1 MESISIK
8 LIASLLPALV
18 ALFYAFR
25 LFTLKSNHAKGKN
38 YIAFFLILMVGIEVF
53 SISADN
59 FKGHFV
65 YYLIALFL
73 GISFSLAPTIHIA
86 VNQYVNLPVR
96 KIWKHYYIAII
107 MFLIDVILLA
117 ITLNLPKEHAYKP
130 MLVNILFAVNIGGLG
145 IVFIA
150 QNIFYLVKL
159 IRLINRY
166 NKYIGSYFSF
176 EEGVNL
182 KWLKSLIYG
191 YLVFIALM
199 VITNLFSLN
208 DFFQFTSELISLIFV
223 IYLGTKSIQYQH
235 VMQAY
240 TALSLTDYSNET
252 SEESEEEKQV
262 NNELETR
269 LVEIMK
275 TEKPYLNPTLTVFE
289 LAKKINTN
297 DKYLS
302 RHINKTYQKNFIHFI
317 NEFRIEEAKHRLLS
331 TEFAQYK
338 IEAISEMVG
347 FNSKSAFNNA
357 FKKLTNHT
365 PTEFRIL
372 NRKLT

>member
-1 MESISIK
+1 
-8 LIASLLPALV
+8 
-18 ALFYAFR
+18 
-25 LFTLKSNHAKGKN
+25 
-38 YIAFFLILMVGIEVF
+38 
-53 SISADN
+53 
-59 FKGHFV
+59 
-65 YYLIALFL
+65 
-73 GISFSLAPTIHIA
+73 
-86 VNQYVNLPVR
+86 
-96 KIWKHYYIAII
+96 
-107 MFLIDVILLA
+107 
-117 ITLNLPKEHAYKP
+117 
-130 MLVNILFAVNIGGLG
+130 
-145 IVFIA
+145 
-150 QNIFYLVKL
+150 
-159 IRLINRY
+159 
-166 NKYIGSYFSF
+166 
-176 EEGVNL
+176 
-182 KWLKSLIYG
+182 
-191 YLVFIALM
+191 
-199 VITNLFSLN
+199 
-208 DFFQFTSELISLIFV
+208 LIFV